1 MTQAANDDNAANSAA
16 NTVPASLEEAIAQAR
31 GATQAAIQAGVPR
44 MVVELA
50 YSELKGTPVA
60 QQFYPVLQEMGLVF
74 KVYFPDAGGAALAR
88 RDWGNPDFVVR
99 GIGELHSEM
108 EPGDQAYLFVEP
120 SSIEVNQVEDMCTEA
135 GDKFVIMLN
144 PKLED
149 VATIG
154 IGYAGRQL
162 RDRFL
167 STLEPIYYLRP
178 LEGAVLLR
186 CYPHPWQVWQE
197 TEAGYKLLAETP
209 QKPSG
214 EEIDRILLGETTAD
228 SGTPADASLKGK
240 RGGFLSELQGFIRA
254 LTQ

>member
-1 MTQAANDDNAANSAA
+1 MESVTA
-16 NTVPASLEEAIAQAR
+16 VPASLEEAIAQAR
-31 GATQAAIQAGVPR
+31 AATQAAIQAGVPR
-44 MVVELA
+44 MMVELI
-50 YSELKGTPVA
+50 YSELKGMPVA
-60 QQFYPVLQEMGLVF
+60 EQFYPALQELGLTF
-74 KVYFPDAGGAALAR
+74 KIYFPDAGSAALAR

-99 GIGELHSEM
+99 GIGELQAAM
-108 EPGDQAYLFVEP
+108 APDDQAYLFVEP
-120 SSIEVNQVEDMCTEA
+120 SSVEVSQVEDMCTEA
-135 GDKFVIMLN
+135 GDRFVIMLN

-167 STLEPIYYLRP
+167 STLEPVYYLRP
-178 LEGAVLLR
+178 RDGAVVLR

-197 TEAGYKLLAETP
+197 TETGYRLLAEVP

-214 EEIDRILLGETTAD
+214 ETLDRILLGESATDATGA
-228 SGTPADASLKGK
+228 GGAPTTPAR
-240 RGGFLSELQGFIRA
+240 RGSFLSELQSFLRA

>member
-1 MTQAANDDNAANSAA
+1 MDSAT
-16 NTVPASLEEAIAQAR
+16 TVPASLEEAIAQAR
-31 GATQAAIQAGVPR
+31 TATQAAIQAGVPR
-44 MVVELA
+44 MMVELV
-50 YSELKGTPVA
+50 YSELKGLPVA
-60 QQFYPVLQEMGLVF
+60 QQLYPALQELGLTF
-74 KVYFPDAGGAALAR
+74 KVYFPDAGSAALAR

-108 EPGDQAYLFVEP
+108 TPDDQAYLFVEP
-120 SSIEVNQVEDMCTEA
+120 SSVEVNQVEEMCAEA
-135 GDKFVIMLN
+135 RDKFVIMLN

-178 LEGAVLLR
+178 RDGAVVLR

-197 TEAGYKLLAETP
+197 TEAGYQLLAEVP

-214 EEIDRILLGETTAD
+214 EALDRILMGETAD
-228 SGTPADASLKGK
+228 PGAGATGSTGK
-240 RGGFLSELQGFIRA
+240 RGGFLSELQSFLRA